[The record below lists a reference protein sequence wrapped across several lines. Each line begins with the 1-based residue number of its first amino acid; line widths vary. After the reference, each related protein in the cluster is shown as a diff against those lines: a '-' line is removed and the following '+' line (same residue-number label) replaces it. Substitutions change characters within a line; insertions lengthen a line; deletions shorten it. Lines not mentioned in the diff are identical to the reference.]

1 MGDKA
6 KGKDKG
12 KTAKAPKAVKGGR
25 RPHELRQHQD
35 ALKKPE

>member
-12 KTAKAPKAVKGGR
+12 KTAKAPKAVKTGR
-25 RPHELRQHQD
+25 RPHEQRQLQEVP
-35 ALKKPE
+35 KKPD